1 MKHKPKSTLLAG
13 ISGTVK
19 PKHTVHF
26 KKQSI
31 ISAKFSRKLPLNKRG
46 KYAATQSLWKMC
58 AIEREHSRY
67 IVHTEATE
75 AMRSRCRCAVLL
87 SSEQRVMWPN
97 EVAILKKKLW
107 CFRDVEKSFTSFR
120 GVNTFLHKWRDFHKI
135 FPDNAANLEKVE
147 RRFQI
152 LVTLFPTHP

>member
-31 ISAKFSRKLPLNKRG
+31 ISAKFSRKLPLNKRD

-58 AIEREHSRY
+58 AIERESTPDISYTPRQPRLWGRAAVAQYSFQVNSGSCDLMRLQSWKKNCDVVETSRKVSLVSAEL
-67 IVHTEATE
+67 IHF
-75 AMRSRCRCAVLL
+75 CI
-87 SSEQRVMWPN
+87 SEGIFIKFSLITLPT
-97 EVAILKKKLW
+97 LKKLG
-107 CFRDVEKSFTSFR
+107 
-120 GVNTFLHKWRDFHKI
+120 GVFKF
-135 FPDNAANLEKVE
+135 
-147 RRFQI
+147 
-152 LVTLFPTHP
+152 

>member
-1 MKHKPKSTLLAG
+1 MKHKPKSTLLTG

-75 AMRSRCRCAVLL
+75 AMRSRCRCAILL

-97 EVAILKKKLW
+97 EVAILKKIK
-107 CFRDVEKSFTSFR
+107 RDVVETWRKVSLVSPELIRFCISEEIFIKFSLITLPTLKKLG
-120 GVNTFLHKWRDFHKI
+120 GVFKF
-135 FPDNAANLEKVE
+135 
-147 RRFQI
+147 
-152 LVTLFPTHP
+152 

>member
-75 AMRSRCRCAVLL
+75 AMRSHCRCAVLL
-87 SSEQRVMWPN
+87 SSEQRVKCDLMRLQFW
-97 EVAILKKKLW
+97 KKK
-107 CFRDVEKSFTSFR
+107 RDVVETSRKVSLVSAELIHFCISEGIFIKFSLITLPTFKKLG
-120 GVNTFLHKWRDFHKI
+120 GVFKF
-135 FPDNAANLEKVE
+135 
-147 RRFQI
+147 
-152 LVTLFPTHP
+152 

>member
-13 ISGTVK
+13 ISDTVK

-46 KYAATQSLWKMC
+46 KYAATRSLWKMC

-75 AMRSRCRCAVLL
+75 AMRSHCRCAVLL

-97 EVAILKKKLW
+97 EVAILKKIK
-107 CFRDVEKSFTSFR
+107 RDVVETWRKVSLVSPELIRFCISEGIFIKFSLITLPTLKKLG
-120 GVNTFLHKWRDFHKI
+120 GVFKF
-135 FPDNAANLEKVE
+135 
-147 RRFQI
+147 
-152 LVTLFPTHP
+152 